1 MMTIRHDP
9 VKSEGLNYSL
19 NRFQQKPNHEDVICV
34 SHRWPAPI
42 SHTSS
47 LFIKSRWVSWVWL
60 AVVGWQHQTGSSKAR
75 VGNTFTDN
83 NCCFCHHKLFV
94 KKWELLAIKRFI
106 KCTWGKNA
114 DISHLWDGI
123 AAIRRHLPAYGRNA
137 APAAKILTRYQPHW
151 TFLAFIV
158 CVQSPFIS
166 QFACCIQHMPVWF
179 QSGLPSACW
188 ETN

>member
-1 MMTIRHDP
+1 MRTWSVWVIA
-9 VKSEGLNYSL
+9 GLL
-19 NRFQQKPNHEDVICV
+19 RLVTLPHF
-34 SHRWPAPI
+34 
-42 SHTSS
+42 SS
-47 LFIKSRWVSWVWL
+47 NQDESAEFDWL
-60 AVVGWQHQTGSSKAR
+60 WLVDS
-75 VGNTFTDN
+75 
-83 NCCFCHHKLFV
+83 
-94 KKWELLAIKRFI
+94 IKRAPVRHESEILSPTTTVAFAI
-106 KCTWGKNA
+106 INCLWRNENYLQLNVLSNAHGEKNA

-166 QFACCIQHMPVWF
+166 QFACCIQHMTVWF